1 MASTPMNPLAG
12 PPGPGKYSTR
22 PDLLRMGSTAYG
34 EGVDTQSILQ
44 GAALS
49 KTPDVR
55 GVPAGAVRAAAAEG
69 AVTPLYAPTQRPS
82 EPITHGIDIGDGGDS
97 SVLGMRPVT
106 TEKLSDI
113 LAKMLPYDE
122 SGEVEILYQ
131 RALARGM

>member
-55 GVPAGAVRAAAAEG
+55 GVTNTAVRQAAGQKAEKMAG
-69 AVTPLYAPTQRPS
+69 LYDPTERPQDQL
-82 EPITHGIDIGDGGDS
+82 HGIS
-97 SVLGMRPVT
+97 TQPQNNFTLPMQQES
-106 TEKLSDI
+106 LSQI
-113 LAKMLPYDE
+113 LAKMVPYDTN
-122 SGEVEILYQ
+122 GEIAALYEQ
-131 RALARGM
+131 AVARGL

>member
-55 GVPAGAVRAAAAEG
+55 GATNTAVRQAAGQKAEKMAG
-69 AVTPLYAPTQRPS
+69 LYDQTERPQDQL
-82 EPITHGIDIGDGGDS
+82 HGIS
-97 SVLGMRPVT
+97 AQPKNNFTLPMQQES
-106 TEKLSDI
+106 LSQL
-113 LAKMLPYDE
+113 LAKMVPYDTN
-122 SGEVEILYQ
+122 GEIAALYEQ
-131 RALARGM
+131 AVARGL